1 MPTSSVKVSVII
13 PTWNGGKWLDGCL
26 NSLKSQDFRDFEV
39 LVVDDAST
47 DGSMDHLE
55 KRFPCVRL
63 LQLAEHNGF
72 ARAVNAGIRATSGDY
87 VLLLN
92 NDTLP
97 SISFVRNLVSVM
109 DMMPLDVG
117 SLASCMRSMDNPM
130 QLDDTGDIFTWYGHA
145 LKRGHGRPVT
155 EFKGEG
161 EILSACAGAALYR
174 RKFLS
179 DVGGFDEMFVSYLED
194 LDLGLRG
201 RLLGYKCMFVPN
213 ADVLHKGHG
222 SNLPAGEYIR
232 FVTRNRLMLL
242 GKNIPLSLLVRHF
255 HHLLIGQ
262 LDLLIQYRRPFAS
275 FIGYLSFLR
284 QIPYVIH
291 ERRGILAK
299 KVLSNQEIDQLLD
312 PSPEGVFLLRWI
324 LKRIRRGN
332 H

>member
-1 MPTSSVKVSVII
+1 
-13 PTWNGGKWLDGCL
+13 
-26 NSLKSQDFRDFEV
+26 
-39 LVVDDAST
+39 
-47 DGSMDHLE
+47 
-55 KRFPCVRL
+55 
-63 LQLAEHNGF
+63 
-72 ARAVNAGIRATSGDY
+72 
-87 VLLLN
+87 
-92 NDTLP
+92 
-97 SISFVRNLVSVM
+97 
-109 DMMPLDVG
+109 
-117 SLASCMRSMDNPM
+117 M